1 MPDSPS
7 ITVDLS
13 NCDREPIHLTGAV
26 QPFGFLI
33 AVNRIDWTILRTSQ
47 NTATWLGHA
56 PASLLGKPLDAVF
69 SGEAIHTIRSHLQSA
84 VMGDTV
90 ARAFGIDLTTRGPR
104 CDVAVHII
112 GDTVVI
118 ECEPSVDEPELNAGA
133 TVRGMI
139 ARLQQTGDQRAFYR
153 VAAREMRAL
162 TGFDRVMVY
171 RFDPDGSGE
180 VIAESARA
188 GLESYLG
195 LHYPASDIP
204 QPGAHPLSPQLAAH
218 HPRYQCRA
226 LADRT
231 AARSSGGS
239 RSTCR

>member
-139 ARLQQTGDQRAFYR
+139 ARLQQTGDQRAFFR

-188 GLESYLG
+188 GLEFVSRAALSG
-195 LHYPASDIP
+195 IGHSK
-204 QPGAHPLSPQLAAH
+204 PGAHPLSPQLAAH

-226 LADRT
+226 RR
-231 AARSSGGS
+231 RSSRSSIIWGS